1 MVITAL
7 LVTVLLAEHRWQAK
21 PSSRSS
27 LLGNLN
33 KRTIQAEMDFRRSV
47 SQLPAQSKRSDQVA
61 QCTDKL
67 YWSCYFPGWT
77 SPFSHLLIGQV
88 LQLRLVWPSTG
99 LPPVGRSLSIPEGPK
114 TEQSIQMGSQE
125 SWTERDSPS
134 FNILAFS
141 PWLLSWGFVGHFQ
154 SWSTSLAYNQLV
166 SARAHRS
173 FPVEMPLIRP
183 QPVSL
188 LPAQGQSLIS
198 VIVAFHETFLPISI
212 LWLGCSG

>member
-1 MVITAL
+1 MYFWKSL
-7 LVTVLLAEHRWQAK
+7 FHLLAY
-21 PSSRSS
+21 
-27 LLGNLN
+27 LLSG
-33 KRTIQAEMDFRRSV
+33 
-47 SQLPAQSKRSDQVA
+47 
-61 QCTDKL
+61 TDKL
-67 YWSCYFPGWT
+67 YWSCHFPGWT

-198 VIVAFHETFLPISI
+198 VIVAFHETFLPISL
-212 LWLGCSG
+212 LWLGCSGKQLLFPAYWLTLPKYYHLQNWWKYPPLAPPDHWQSS